1 MRILNFVCVSGASSL
16 HMLFTGNPG
25 TGKTTV
31 ARLMGRLFKAVNLLP
46 RGHLVEVSRVDLVGQ
61 HVGET
66 AVKTQGVVERAT
78 GGVLFVDEAYTL
90 VSDSKDSFGRE
101 ALENVMK
108 CMEDMREVSFAYIV
122 GLFCSCCRALLTPR
136 CQELVVILAGYPA
149 DMEQL
154 LQANSGLK
162 SRFPVTVHLPD
173 YSAEELVQIAEGML
187 LQMQMVL
194 VPAAEQAHT

>member
-1 MRILNFVCVSGASSL
+1 MI
-16 HMLFTGNPG
+16 FTGNPG

-101 ALENVMK
+101 GLESVMNLAFR
-108 CMEDMREVSFAYIV
+108 DTYP
-122 GLFCSCCRALLTPR
+122 TPR
-136 CQELVVILAGYPA
+136 RL
-149 DMEQL
+149 
-154 LQANSGLK
+154 S
-162 SRFPVTVHLPD
+162 
-173 YSAEELVQIAEGML
+173 
-187 LQMQMVL
+187 
-194 VPAAEQAHT
+194 

>member
-1 MRILNFVCVSGASSL
+1 
-16 HMLFTGNPG
+16 MLG

-66 AVKTQGVVERAT
+66 AVKTQSVVERAT

-101 ALENVMK
+101 ALESVMK
-108 CMEDMREVSFAYIV
+108 CMEDMREVSLACIE
-122 GLFCSCCRALLTPR
+122 GLFCLYSRALL
-136 CQELVVILAGYPA
+136 LI
-149 DMEQL
+149 
-154 LQANSGLK
+154 
-162 SRFPVTVHLPD
+162 
-173 YSAEELVQIAEGML
+173 
-187 LQMQMVL
+187 
-194 VPAAEQAHT
+194 